1 MSVLRLPGSATAL
14 SVSGRWRRAARSR
27 KMHSTIFFFQAEDGI
42 RDKLV
47 TGVQTCCSSDLEP
60 IHIHVERDRQI
71 AKFWLQPVSL
81 AKNKGFRKH
90 ELDRITRLVLQYEE
104 MFVEAWH
111 DYFNP

>member
-1 MSVLRLPGSATAL
+1 MPD
-14 SVSGRWRRAARSR
+14 SR
-27 KMHSTIFFFQAEDGI
+27 GAVAQRFGDM
-42 RDKLV
+42 
-47 TGVQTCCSSDLEP
+47 
-60 IHIHVERDRQI
+60 RDRQI

>member
-1 MSVLRLPGSATAL
+1 M
-14 SVSGRWRRAARSR
+14 
-27 KMHSTIFFFQAEDGI
+27 
-42 RDKLV
+42 
-47 TGVQTCCSSDLEP
+47 
-60 IHIHVERDRQI
+60 HIHVERDRQI

-90 ELDRITRLVLQYEE
+90 EVDRITRLVLQYEE

>member
-1 MSVLRLPGSATAL
+1 MPTVLREGPYSF
-14 SVSGRWRRAARSR
+14 V
-27 KMHSTIFFFQAEDGI
+27 FF
-42 RDKLV
+42 
-47 TGVQTCCSSDLEP
+47 SSDQDEP

>member
-1 MSVLRLPGSATAL
+1 MGKGLRLLENSATRPISSMTCAMDAPQPRCSGSRFGDIAVNQSCWFCGASAL
-14 SVSGRWRRAARSR
+14 PS
-27 KMHSTIFFFQAEDGI
+27 
-42 RDKLV
+42 
-47 TGVQTCCSSDLEP
+47 
-60 IHIHVERDRQI
+60 VERDRQI

-90 ELDRITRLVLQYEE
+90 EVDRITRLVLQYEE